1 MQQYVARSIK
11 IAYWFACSAYLRPR
25 PDCHLRTNCSNMAE
39 DGLQV
44 WRKISAAEMKVV
56 AHKDEGKLLTLQG

>member
-1 MQQYVARSIK
+1 
-11 IAYWFACSAYLRPR
+11 
-25 PDCHLRTNCSNMAE
+25 MAE